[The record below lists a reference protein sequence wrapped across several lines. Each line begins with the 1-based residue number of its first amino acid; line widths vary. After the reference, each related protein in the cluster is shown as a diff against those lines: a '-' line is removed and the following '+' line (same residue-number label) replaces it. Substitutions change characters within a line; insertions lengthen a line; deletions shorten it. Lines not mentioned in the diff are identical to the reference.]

1 MKSKQTA
8 VQPNLGFRI
17 GMLDGLPIAL
27 GYFSVSF
34 AFGMLAIEKGVPL
47 WGPVLISLTSFT
59 GTGQFVGVDLL
70 SGGAALMEIAFTLLI
85 INLRYLLMS
94 LSLSQRM
101 SPCVGLW
108 AKALHRLWSHGR
120 KLRRSH
126 EQNSTFNFFLYAR
139 PDFMLLHWMD
149 RRHRRRG
156 IGWHSPSSLCAKRPW
171 HRFIRYVYCHFSPSC
186 AKRTARV
193 DCNRHRSSDELLFF
207 LSSGTESVV
216 RRMGHYYLR
225 SSFLG
230 NRSVFFSH
238 PAKRRAANR
247 IKCTGGLTRYG
258 LRKALV
264 CYRSYGVGFL
274 SSPGYPTGSVS

>member
-34 AFGMLAIEKGVPL
+34 AFGMLAIEKGFPL

-70 SGGAALMEIAFTLLI
+70 SGGAGADGNRVYFADYQSALSVDE
-85 INLRYLLMS
+85 S
-94 LSLSQRM
+94 LSFPTDESLRWTM
-101 SPCVGLW
+101 

-139 PDFMLLHWMD
+139 PDFM
-149 RRHRRRG
+149 
-156 IGWHSPSSLCAKRPW
+156 P
-171 HRFIRYVYCHFSPSC
+171 
-186 AKRTARV
+186 
-193 DCNRHRSSDELLFF
+193 
-207 LSSGTESVV
+207 
-216 RRMGHYYLR
+216 
-225 SSFLG
+225 
-230 NRSVFFSH
+230 
-238 PAKRRAANR
+238 
-247 IKCTGGLTRYG
+247 
-258 LRKALV
+258 
-264 CYRSYGVGFL
+264 
-274 SSPGYPTGSVS
+274 PTLDG